1 MLIDSLTHI
10 LPKEI
15 SEEIDKYKNIDK
27 TFNELFEQ
35 KTKIVQT
42 KELIEEISKN
52 NIDKAVVAGFGWQ
65 NDDLISITNKY
76 IIKSKN
82 NYPNHIIP
90 FCTINIKSK
99 KSEEELLDCINK
111 GIKGIGEL
119 HFNYEENYEK
129 NKIFKNIL
137 KIAHENNLPIII
149 HGSEPVG
156 HKYNGKGINHPQN
169 LYSLA
174 KNNPDNIFIYSHFGG
189 GLIFYEHMPE
199 VKKVLRNVF
208 YDCSAQPF
216 LYNKSIFKMAL
227 SGSTLKKLL
236 FATDFPLIDIKR
248 CLNQI
253 SHLETE
259 EKNHILSYNPISVFN
274 L

>member
-236 FATDFPLIDIKR
+236 FATDFP
-248 CLNQI
+248 
-253 SHLETE
+253 
-259 EKNHILSYNPISVFN
+259 
-274 L
+274 